1 MAALLLL
8 ASGRLAAGGFCDDR
22 AGGFAPVFSDEFD
35 GELDAASWNV
45 EVAPPSETEG
55 DAAAARGLRERA
67 RVGADCSGQGC
78 ISLGSCREASCTG
91 DNAYVQQGKLL
102 LRSQRH
108 AGEARPPRC

>member
-1 MAALLLL
+1 MAALLL
-8 ASGRLAAGGFCDDR
+8 ASGHLAAAGFCDDR

-78 ISLGSCREASCTG
+78 ISLGSCREASCTS